1 MTIFRSRLNA
11 ACRVLGV
18 AAGIGFLLCAAANFE
33 AQAHLLGR
41 SDLRQP
47 APARVAEVHVKGRS
61 FFVGPAYGS
70 WLNWTGHLALPM
82 LIGFFLSVAGET
94 YTREG
99 SRK

>member
-11 ACRVLGV
+11 ACRGLGV

-47 APARVAEVHVKGRS
+47 APVRAAEVHVKGHS
-61 FFVGPAYGS
+61 FFVGPAYGA
-70 WLNWTGHLALPM
+70 WLNWTDHLALPM
-82 LIGFFLSVAGET
+82 LVGFFLFAAGET